1 MQRIIIFQYHSTVL
15 FSLQIFLQCD
25 TSSKKLI
32 FLIIISQ
39 LKRTF
44 LKSFILTT
52 TLDQQIKQVFNYN
65 FNYKISTNIPI
76 TNQSRRIEQKSYSP
90 SIVMLFPSFISML
103 TVPNGSTLFQPTC
116 LQSSLARW
124 ECELLFSPRCHFFP
138 SPSFSPP
145 PLLPLNIDIQRIDC

>member
-124 ECELLFSPRCHFFP
+124 ECELLFLRDVT
-138 SPSFSPP
+138 FSLP
-145 PLLPLNIDIQRIDC
+145 PLSLPLPSCP

>member
-90 SIVMLFPSFISML
+90 SIVMLSPSFISML

-124 ECELLFSPRCHFFP
+124 ECELLFLRDVT
-138 SPSFSPP
+138 FS
-145 PLLPLNIDIQRIDC
+145 LLPLSLPLPSCP

>member
-90 SIVMLFPSFISML
+90 SIVMLSPSFISML

-124 ECELLFSPRCHFFP
+124 ECELLFLRDVT
-138 SPSFSPP
+138 FSLP
-145 PLLPLNIDIQRIDC
+145 PLSLPLPSCP